1 MAHLHSGLAAS
12 VWQALAAVSKV
23 SLATAPLHS
32 GHVTNVSG
40 NAHLADL
47 RKVIK
52 QRDRYYLIVT
62 SHLCFKKS
70 INKQVRF
77 CGFFSV
83 LSFINITLS
92 LKILTFSLSSCFML
106 KFCSLS
112 NQTQVSTFSFISP
125 IAPYRAHTVHRRVL
139 MESYFI
145 SKIKESWALKNCPDL
160 HIQTHNHGI
169 SVKTRSISQKIRK
182 MH

>member
-1 MAHLHSGLAAS
+1 MAHLHSCLAAS

-32 GHVTNVSG
+32 GHVTNVPG
-40 NAHLADL
+40 NAHLADV

-83 LSFINITLS
+83 VSFINITLS

-125 IAPYRAHTVHRRVL
+125 IAPYRAHTGHRRVL

-145 SKIKESWALKNCPDL
+145 SKIKESWAL
-160 HIQTHNHGI
+160 
-169 SVKTRSISQKIRK
+169 
-182 MH
+182 